1 MMTIEEV
8 TKWVS
13 TAKKGQETMYYKGFF
28 AEDSFRS
35 LEMRKFSKNL
45 LDLEKKTDLFI
56 LYQKKIEEGDQSK
69 QPIYDYCIQK
79 IKTEG
84 NK

>member
-1 MMTIEEV
+1 MTTIEEV

-35 LEMRKFSKNL
+35 LEMRKFSKIW
-45 LDLEKKTDLFI
+45 EI
-56 LYQKKIEEGDQSK
+56 RQSL
-69 QPIYDYCIQK
+69 
-79 IKTEG
+79 
-84 NK
+84 